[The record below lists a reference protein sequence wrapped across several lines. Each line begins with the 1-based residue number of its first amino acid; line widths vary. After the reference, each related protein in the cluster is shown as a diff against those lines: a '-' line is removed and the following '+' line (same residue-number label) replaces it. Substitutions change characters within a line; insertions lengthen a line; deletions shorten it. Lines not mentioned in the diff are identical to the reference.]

1 MYNPSRWQSFIAY
14 ENPVTGR
21 TCGYTLCGR
30 YLRLYVSD
38 SMSFSTTR
46 LCDLSSPEHAE
57 DVVAIVAFLAG
68 PLQDVLQTYEPPTRT
83 FSVKPPG
90 VGSKPVL
97 YEWVRPSPRQP
108 PWKVL
113 ERRRDLWGRRTV
125 AIGGQVRRPGTTKPV
140 ESMTMKFTWLP
151 RYLVEYEQNILH
163 QLETAIKD
171 PHLASKYRH
180 LQEALD
186 LIDPEILTCRPR
198 AVGMLEGCEI
208 LTQNAPFVIASQDG
222 LQQSSTTET
231 EQHLVLSAMCTINP
245 HGRRINDRSA
255 LSLKDRLEILN
266 HTFQSL
272 YVAACSNIHYR
283 DINTGNVLYSLLQ
296 SEDGRRVIGY
306 LIDYGN
312 ARYLDERRI
321 YTRFDGSEP
330 DDLHVQLRLDDARSA
345 NLMFLCCQMTRVLEA
360 QQIHRLQAKRL
371 ARYRLQ
377 EPEEGLDLMIETCE
391 RKLAQ
396 QEQELLAIGPHR
408 YIDDLESAIYAHVYQ
423 VS

>member
-1 MYNPSRWQSFIAY
+1 
-14 ENPVTGR
+14 
-21 TCGYTLCGR
+21 
-30 YLRLYVSD
+30 
-38 SMSFSTTR
+38 
-46 LCDLSSPEHAE
+46 
-57 DVVAIVAFLAG
+57 
-68 PLQDVLQTYEPPTRT
+68 
-83 FSVKPPG
+83 
-90 VGSKPVL
+90 
-97 YEWVRPSPRQP
+97 
-108 PWKVL
+108 
-113 ERRRDLWGRRTV
+113 
-125 AIGGQVRRPGTTKPV
+125 
-140 ESMTMKFTWLP
+140 MTMKFTWLP

-171 PHLASKYRH
+171 PHLASKYPH

-345 NLMFLCCQMTRVLEA
+345 NLMFICCQMTRVLKA
-360 QQIHRLQAKRL
+360 QQIHRSQAKRL
-371 ARYRLQ
+371 ARYRLR
-377 EPEEGLDLMIETCE
+377 EPVEGLDLMIETCE
-391 RKLAQ
+391 RKLAK
-396 QEQELLAIGPHR
+396 QERELLAIGSHR